1 MKNRDIMLNIVPYEE
16 ATLNENGE
24 WNDETVVINEVSIEY
39 LQNADCSGDDGN
51 EDVQALKI
59 TARNNGVERF
69 LNIKT
74 DSWSVDS
81 ADELKAIIE
90 DFKHRSGIY
99 TEKEEKK

>member
-1 MKNRDIMLNIVPYEE
+1 MRINIVPYEE
-16 ATLNENGE
+16 ATINERGK

-39 LQNADCSGDDGN
+39 LQNTDCSGNDGN

-74 DSWSVDS
+74 NSWSIDS

-99 TEKEEKK
+99 TEKEEKQ

>member
-1 MKNRDIMLNIVPYEE
+1 MLNIVPYEE

-39 LQNADCSGDDGN
+39 LQNTDCSGDDGN
-51 EDVQALKI
+51 EEVQALKI

-74 DSWSVDS
+74 DSWSIDS

-99 TEKEEKK
+99 TEKEEKQ

>member
-1 MKNRDIMLNIVPYEE
+1 MLNIVPYEE

-39 LQNADCSGDDGN
+39 LQNTDCSGNDGN

-74 DSWSVDS
+74 DSWSIDS

>member
-1 MKNRDIMLNIVPYEE
+1 MLNIVPYEE

-51 EDVQALKI
+51 EEVQALKI

-74 DSWSVDS
+74 DSWSIDS

-99 TEKEEKK
+99 TEKEGKK

>member
-1 MKNRDIMLNIVPYEE
+1 MLNIVPYEE

-39 LQNADCSGDDGN
+39 LQNTDCSGNDGN

-74 DSWSVDS
+74 DSWSIDS

-90 DFKHRSGIY
+90 DFEHRSGIS
-99 TEKEEKK
+99 TEKEEKQ

>member
-1 MKNRDIMLNIVPYEE
+1 MLNIVPYEE

-39 LQNADCSGDDGN
+39 LQNTDCSGNDGN

-74 DSWSVDS
+74 NSWSIDS

-99 TEKEEKK
+99 TEKEEKNDKFN

>member
-1 MKNRDIMLNIVPYEE
+1 MLNIVPYEE

-39 LQNADCSGDDGN
+39 LQNTDCSGDDGN

-74 DSWSVDS
+74 DSWSIDS

>member
-1 MKNRDIMLNIVPYEE
+1 MLINIVPYEE
-16 ATLNENGE
+16 ATINERGK
-24 WNDETVVINEVSIEY
+24 WDDETVVIDEVSIEY

-51 EDVQALKI
+51 EDMQALKI

-99 TEKEEKK
+99 TEKEVKQ

>member
-1 MKNRDIMLNIVPYEE
+1 MLNIVPYEE

-39 LQNADCSGDDGN
+39 LQNTDCSGNDGN

-99 TEKEEKK
+99 TEKEEKQ

>member
-1 MKNRDIMLNIVPYEE
+1 MLNIVPYEE

-24 WNDETVVINEVSIEY
+24 WGDETVVIDEVSIEY

-51 EDVQALKI
+51 EEVQALKI

-74 DSWSVDS
+74 DSWSIDS
-81 ADELKAIIE
+81 ADELKTIIE

-99 TEKEEKK
+99 TEKEGKQ

>member
-1 MKNRDIMLNIVPYEE
+1 MLNIVPYEE

-39 LQNADCSGDDGN
+39 LQNTDCSGNDGN
-51 EDVQALKI
+51 EEVQALKI

-74 DSWSVDS
+74 DSWSIDS

>member
-1 MKNRDIMLNIVPYEE
+1 MLNIVPYEE

-24 WNDETVVINEVSIEY
+24 WNDETVVIDEVSIEY
-39 LQNADCSGDDGN
+39 LQNTDCSGNDGN
-51 EDVQALKI
+51 EEVQALKI

-74 DSWSVDS
+74 DSWSIDGV
-81 ADELKAIIE
+81 DELKAIIE

-99 TEKEEKK
+99 TEKEEKNDKFN

>member
-1 MKNRDIMLNIVPYEE
+1 MLNIVPYEE
-16 ATLNENGE
+16 ASLNENGK
-24 WNDETVVINEVSIEY
+24 WDDGTVVIDDISIKY

-74 DSWSVDS
+74 DSWSIDS

-99 TEKEEKK
+99 TEKEEKQ

>member
-1 MKNRDIMLNIVPYEE
+1 MLNIVPYEE

-24 WNDETVVINEVSIEY
+24 WNDETVVIDEVSIEY
-39 LQNADCSGDDGN
+39 LQNTDCSGNDGN
-51 EDVQALKI
+51 EEVQALKI

-74 DSWSVDS
+74 DSWSIDS

-99 TEKEEKK
+99 TEKEEKNDKFN

>member
-1 MKNRDIMLNIVPYEE
+1 MLNIVPYEE

-24 WNDETVVINEVSIEY
+24 WNDEAVVINEVSIEY
-39 LQNADCSGDDGN
+39 LQNTDCSGNDGN

-81 ADELKAIIE
+81 ADELKTIIE

-99 TEKEEKK
+99 TEKEEKQ

>member
-1 MKNRDIMLNIVPYEE
+1 MRINVVPYEE
-16 ATLNENGE
+16 ATLNENGKWE
-24 WNDETVVINEVSIEY
+24 EGTVVIDDISIKY
-39 LQNADCSGDDGN
+39 LQNTDCSGDDGN

-59 TARNNGVERF
+59 TARNSGVERF

-74 DSWSVDS
+74 DSWSIDS

-99 TEKEEKK
+99 TEKEEKQ

>member
-1 MKNRDIMLNIVPYEE
+1 MLNIVPYEE
-16 ATLNENGE
+16 ATLNKSGK

-39 LQNADCSGDDGN
+39 LQNTDCSGNDGN

-99 TEKEEKK
+99 TENEEKQ

>member
-1 MKNRDIMLNIVPYEE
+1 MLNIVPYEE

-39 LQNADCSGDDGN
+39 LQNTDCSGNDGN

-74 DSWSVDS
+74 DSWSIDGV
-81 ADELKAIIE
+81 DELKTIIE
-90 DFKHRSGIY
+90 DFKQRSGIY
-99 TEKEEKK
+99 TEKEEKQ

>member
-1 MKNRDIMLNIVPYEE
+1 MLNIVPYEE

-39 LQNADCSGDDGN
+39 LQNTDCSGNDGN

-74 DSWSVDS
+74 DSWSIDS
-81 ADELKAIIE
+81 ADELKVIIE

-99 TEKEEKK
+99 TEKEEKQ

>member
-1 MKNRDIMLNIVPYEE
+1 MKNIVPYEE

-39 LQNADCSGDDGN
+39 LQNTDCSGNDGN

-99 TEKEEKK
+99 TEKEEKQ

>member
-1 MKNRDIMLNIVPYEE
+1 MLNIVPYEE

-39 LQNADCSGDDGN
+39 LQNTDCSGNDGN
-51 EDVQALKI
+51 EEVQALKI

-99 TEKEEKK
+99 MEKERKQ

>member
-1 MKNRDIMLNIVPYEE
+1 MKNIIPYEE

-24 WNDETVVINEVSIEY
+24 WNDETVVIDEVSIEY
-39 LQNADCSGDDGN
+39 LQNTDCSGNDGN
-51 EDVQALKI
+51 EEVQALKI

-74 DSWSVDS
+74 DSWSIDS

-99 TEKEEKK
+99 TEKEEKQ

>member
-1 MKNRDIMLNIVPYEE
+1 MRINVVPYEE
-16 ATLNENGE
+16 ATLNENGKWE
-24 WNDETVVINEVSIEY
+24 EGTVVIDDISIKY
-39 LQNADCSGDDGN
+39 LQNTDCSGDDGN

-59 TARNNGVERF
+59 TARNSGVERF

-74 DSWSVDS
+74 DSWSIDS

-99 TEKEEKK
+99 TEKEGKQ

>member
-1 MKNRDIMLNIVPYEE
+1 MKNVVPYEE

-39 LQNADCSGDDGN
+39 LQNTDCSGNDGN
-51 EDVQALKI
+51 EEVQALKI

-74 DSWSVDS
+74 DSWSIDS

-99 TEKEEKK
+99 TEKEEKQ

>member
-1 MKNRDIMLNIVPYEE
+1 MLNIVPYEE

-24 WNDETVVINEVSIEY
+24 WNDETVVIDEVSIEY
-39 LQNADCSGDDGN
+39 LQNTDCSGNDGN
-51 EDVQALKI
+51 EEVQALKI

-74 DSWSVDS
+74 DSWSIDS

-99 TEKEEKK
+99 TEKEGKQ

>member
-1 MKNRDIMLNIVPYEE
+1 MLNIVPYEE

-39 LQNADCSGDDGN
+39 LQNTDCSGDDGN
-51 EDVQALKI
+51 EEVQALKI

-74 DSWSVDS
+74 DSWSIDGV
-81 ADELKAIIE
+81 DELKTIIE

-99 TEKEEKK
+99 TEKEEKQ

>member
-1 MKNRDIMLNIVPYEE
+1 MLNIVPYEE

-24 WNDETVVINEVSIEY
+24 WNDETVIINEVSIEY
-39 LQNADCSGDDGN
+39 LQNTDCSGNDGN

-74 DSWSVDS
+74 DSWSIDS

-99 TEKEEKK
+99 TEKEEKQ